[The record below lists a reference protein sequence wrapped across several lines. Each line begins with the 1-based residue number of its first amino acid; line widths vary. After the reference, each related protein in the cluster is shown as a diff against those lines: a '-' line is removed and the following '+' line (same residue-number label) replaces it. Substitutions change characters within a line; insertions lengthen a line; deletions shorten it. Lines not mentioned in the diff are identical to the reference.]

1 MAISDATVKRVK
13 YPPELLPDA
22 WFGNVPALAEVVVP
36 VLDLKRF
43 APFLLALTGIQLGPD
58 PNVLLRARYDD
69 IRLEENTAAM
79 YWTGVTGLPGAWHLL
94 AKQYLYLNFMGV
106 GPTANYP
113 TFYGVWAQKP
123 TIAHKLV
130 HGISLTAEEKAIADK
145 LGVADTVDK
154 GLLPI
159 PISQQIEREY
169 YVLGEE
175 TKSRVIT
182 LAAPAT
188 DYGIESIYPR
198 GANEIIV
205 LTRIASYPAVGVPAP
220 GDNVQFIVDRDD
232 DQGFITIPTF
242 PLSTIIGGEV
252 DCFIP
257 AIREIRLHTT
267 CAAAPAQNQLFRYTI
282 KRIRL
287 SNILRARFGLVTPDE
302 IPGDTWSKAVAG
314 IV

>member
-1 MAISDATVKRVK
+1 MPISDATIRRVK

-36 VLDLKRF
+36 VLDLRRF
-43 APFLLALTGIQLGPD
+43 SPFLLALTGIQLV
-58 PNVLLRARYDD
+58 PNANVVLRARYDD
-69 IRLEENTAAM
+69 IRLEEATAAM
-79 YWTGVTGLPGAWHLL
+79 YWTGVTGLPGAWYLL
-94 AKQYLYLNFMGV
+94 AKQYLYLNFLGV

-130 HGISLTAEEKAIADK
+130 HGITLSSEEKAIADK

-154 GLLPI
+154 GLLPL

-188 DYGIESIYPR
+188 DYGIESIYAR
-198 GANEIIV
+198 ANEIIV
-205 LTRIASYPAVGVPAP
+205 LTRIASFPSAGVPVP
-220 GDNVQFIVDRDD
+220 GDNVQLLVDRDE
-232 DQGFITIPTF
+232 DQNFLTIPTL
-242 PLSTIIGGEV
+242 PLSTILGGEV
-252 DCFIP
+252 ECFIP
-257 AIREIRLHTT
+257 ALHELRLHTT
-267 CAAAPAQNQLFRYTI
+267 CAAAPAFPQLFRYTI

-287 SNILRARFGLVTPDE
+287 SNILRARFGLVGPDE
-302 IPGDTWSKAVAG
+302 LPGDTWSKVTAG
-314 IV
+314 IL

>member
-1 MAISDATVKRVK
+1 MPISEATLRRVK
-13 YPPELLPDA
+13 FPPELVPDA

-36 VLDLKRF
+36 VLNLARF
-43 APFLLALTGIQLGPD
+43 PSLLLALTGIQLV
-58 PNVLLRARYDD
+58 PNANVVLRARYDD
-69 IRLEENTAAM
+69 LRLEEATDAM
-79 YWTGVTGLPGAWHLL
+79 YWTGVTGLPGAWHLR

-130 HGISLTAEEKAIADK
+130 HGMSLTSEEKAIADK

-154 GLLPI
+154 GLLPL

-169 YVLGEE
+169 YVTGEE

-188 DYGIESIYPR
+188 DYGIESIYAR
-198 GANEIIV
+198 ADEIIV
-205 LTRIASYPAVGVPAP
+205 LTRIASFPAVGVHAP
-220 GDNVQFIVDRDD
+220 GDNVQVIVDRDD
-232 DQGFITIPTF
+232 DQGFVTMPTL

-252 DCFIP
+252 ECFIP
-257 AIREIRLHTT
+257 AIHELRLHTT
-267 CAAAPAQNQLFRYTI
+267 CIAAPAAAQLFRYTI

-287 SNILRARFGLVTPDE
+287 SNILRARFGLVGPDE
-302 IPGDTWSKAVAG
+302 LPGDTWSKVIAG
-314 IV
+314 IL

>member
-1 MAISDATVKRVK
+1 MPISDATIRRVK
-13 YPPELLPDA
+13 YPPELIPDA
-22 WFGNVPALAEVVVP
+22 WFGTPPAGAEVVVP
-36 VLDLKRF
+36 ILNLARF
-43 APFLLALTGIQLGPD
+43 PLLLALTGIQLVPSA
-58 PNVLLRARYDD
+58 NIIIRARYDD

-79 YWTGVTGLPGAWHLL
+79 YWTGVTGLPGAWWLL
-94 AKQYLYLNFMGV
+94 AKQYLYLNFLG
-106 GPTANYP
+106 GAAPPANYA

-130 HGISLTAEEKAIADK
+130 HGISLTAEERAIADR

-188 DYGIESIYPR
+188 DYGIESIYAR
-198 GANEIIV
+198 ANEIIV
-205 LTRIASYPAVGVPAP
+205 LTRIASFPSAGVPVP
-220 GDNVQFIVDRDD
+220 GDNVQLLVDRDD
-232 DQGFITIPTF
+232 DQGFVTIPTF

-252 DCFIP
+252 ECFIP
-257 AIREIRLHTT
+257 AIHELRLHTT
-267 CAAAPAQNQLFRYTI
+267 CAAAPAQPQLFRYTI

-287 SNILRARFGLVTPDE
+287 SNILRARFGLVGPDE
-302 IPGDTWSKAVAG
+302 IPGDTWSKVMSG
-314 IV
+314 IL